1 MSGITPSVA
10 YFIGVPAIMLGSI
23 LVVGAIIGLITGRD
37 EESQTDRAPQ
47 KKSRP
52 QGLCRA
58 SAARGANAGHG
69 EFQTTKAPY
78 NNAGLLFNV
87 GGDHSPRSAGV
98 GPTGGPQS

>member
-47 KKSRP
+47 KKKSSARLMPGFRRP
-52 QGLCRA
+52 WR
-58 SAARGANAGHG
+58 NAGHG
-69 EFQTTKAPY
+69 EFQTTKAPD

-87 GGDHSPRSAGV
+87 AGDHSPRSAGV